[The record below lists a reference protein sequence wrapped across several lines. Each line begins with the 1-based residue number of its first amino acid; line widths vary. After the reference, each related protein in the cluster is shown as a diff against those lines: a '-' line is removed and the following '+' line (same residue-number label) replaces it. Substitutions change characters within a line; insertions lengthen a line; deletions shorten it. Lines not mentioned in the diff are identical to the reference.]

1 MTQVGVGLEG
11 YMRFA
16 PGGQLAAAVMRL
28 EKLPLWGDLAEVK
41 SDTPAHLAQKLS
53 KQEPVVTL

>member
-1 MTQVGVGLEG
+1 
-11 YMRFA
+11 MRFA